1 MDCLFCKIVNK
12 EIPAD
17 VVYEDE
23 EVIAFKDIKPQ
34 APIHILVIPKEH
46 IFSLDELI
54 KKSHKVTSHI
64 FDVIYKLANE
74 YKLERGFRVITNYG
88 EDAGQTIKHLHF
100 HLLGGKHFSESF

>member
-17 VVYEDE
+17 VVYEDK
-23 EVIAFKDIKPQ
+23 EVIAFKDINPQ

-46 IFSLDELI
+46 IF
-54 KKSHKVTSHI
+54 
-64 FDVIYKLANE
+64 KLADE

-88 EDAGQTIKHLHF
+88 EDAGQTVKHLHF